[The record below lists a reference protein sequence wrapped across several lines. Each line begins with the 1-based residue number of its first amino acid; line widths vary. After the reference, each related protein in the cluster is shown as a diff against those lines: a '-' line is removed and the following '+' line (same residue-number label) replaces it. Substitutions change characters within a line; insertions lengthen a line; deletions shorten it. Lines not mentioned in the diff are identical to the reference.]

1 MNTITLLQEFAEQRP
16 GLEFGNYGCR
26 QSYASERRTIQKQLR
41 HARLILEAC
50 NSLGVSD
57 ECWNYAMETDRLK
70 IRNGVVDF
78 TACQYFPTEYRLA
91 VCRVAMSAIW
101 AHFLTV
107 GCKTRGEI
115 ARNARKHI
123 PAAIVRRWFS

>member
-78 TACQYFPTEYRLA
+78 TACQYFPTEYIPEEHDIET
-91 VCRVAMSAIW
+91 VMQEAI
-101 AHFLTV
+101 
-107 GCKTRGEI
+107 KKP
-115 ARNARKHI
+115 RKKKK
-123 PAAIVRRWFS
+123 